1 MVRKISG
8 KTKPA
13 TYQHLNTNFNNGSE
27 LASTKQD
34 IADTLASQFC
44 SNSSTSHLILKGVSK
59 IQERTG
65 KS

>member
-8 KTKPA
+8 KKKTA
-13 TYQHLNTNFNNGSE
+13 SYQHLNTNFNNGSE

-34 IADTLASQFC
+34 IADITILFKFI
-44 SNSSTSHLILKGVSK
+44 NKPLLKGISK
-59 IQERTG
+59 IQERTE